1 MARIFRHHVSPVKL
15 TLAVADFT
23 AILAAAFVAEY
34 YRYSA
39 LGLTLDQTF
48 VSFFAKLTIPIV
60 LVPILLGL
68 GAYQSDSINDMKVFF
83 VRLITSIVISIF
95 LLAAIAYFFPVLP
108 LWRSILFITLMVS
121 GSIIM
126 FLHWISVAVFKESA
140 LGKRVVVLGAGAD
153 AIELIQQAENAPE
166 AGLKVIEAIA
176 FEGDDEDRK
185 SLSEGDQNI
194 KAKITVLDGRLS
206 LLEHLS
212 DIDCE
217 LIVIGNHFET
227 GQLPIKELI
236 ACKLAGIEV
245 KDRLTFYEEARGYV
259 DLDSVK
265 ADWIIFA
272 EGFKGTNVL
281 ERSFKRLLDIL
292 ISSIFLILSS
302 PIFMVGIIL
311 VRVSSRGPIFY
322 NQERVGLNGATFD
335 VLKLRSMKVDA
346 EQGNQPA
353 FAQENDPRVTS
364 VGYFL
369 RRTRIDELPQIL
381 NVLRGDMSF
390 VGPRPERPYFVEQL
404 EESVPFYGDRHCLKP
419 GITGWAQIRYPYGAS
434 LEDSRRKLEYDLYYI
449 KNYSLFLDLLI
460 ILQTVRVILF
470 PHGVR

>member
-15 TLAVADFT
+15 TLAVADFI
-23 AILAAAFVAEY
+23 AVFGSAFLAEY
-34 YRYSA
+34 YRYWA
-39 LGLTLDQTF
+39 LDLSLDQTA

-60 LVPILLGL
+60 LVTILLGL
-68 GAYQSDSINDMKVFF
+68 GAYQSDAIRDMKVFF
-83 VRLITSIVISIF
+83 VRLSTSLLISIF
-95 LLAAIAYFFPVLP
+95 LLAAIAYLFPVLP
-108 LWRSILFITLMVS
+108 LWRSILFITLVIS
-121 GSIIM
+121 GSLILLI
-126 FLHWISVAVFKESA
+126 HWLSFVVFKESV

-153 AIELIQQAENAPE
+153 AVELIQQAENAPE
-166 AGLKVIEAIA
+166 AGLKIIEAIE
-176 FEGDDEDRK
+176 FD
-185 SLSEGDQNI
+185 GDQESRNTLPENERLI
-194 KAKITVLDGRLS
+194 KAKINALSNKRS

-212 DIDCE
+212 DVDCE
-217 LIVIGNHFET
+217 LIVIGNHFEA

-281 ERSFKRLLDIL
+281 ERSFKRLLDIV
-292 ISSIFLILSS
+292 ISLIFLFLSS
-302 PIFMVGIIL
+302 PIFLLGILL
-311 VRVSSRGPIFY
+311 VRISSRGPVFY
-322 NQERVGLNGATFD
+322 KQERVGLNSTTFD

-353 FAQENDPRVTS
+353 FAQENDPRVTP
-364 VGYFL
+364 VGHFL
-369 RRTRIDELPQIL
+369 RRTRIDELPQLL

-404 EESVPFYGDRHCLKP
+404 EGSVPFYGERHCLKP